1 MHQVY
6 IYFVWLKHD
15 SVTCVLVREY
25 SKWRRFVQ
33 RTENNYIRESKKTHQ
48 FVILLLHAKFA
59 LIIALTIWIFF
70 LSRNRGVGSMW
81 KGNIH
86 EKVYALV
93 LFKLNIKVIIMIW
106 LRLNQ
111 FVRIKI
117 QKNLVLWNKKKSL
130 TLSESSSA
138 FLL

>member
-33 RTENNYIRESKKTHQ
+33 RTENNYIRESKKKPPVCYIVTSCKVCFNHS
-48 FVILLLHAKFA
+48 INNMN
-59 LIIALTIWIFF
+59 FF

-117 QKNLVLWNKKKSL
+117 QKSLVLWNKKKSL
-130 TLSESSSA
+130 KLSESSSA